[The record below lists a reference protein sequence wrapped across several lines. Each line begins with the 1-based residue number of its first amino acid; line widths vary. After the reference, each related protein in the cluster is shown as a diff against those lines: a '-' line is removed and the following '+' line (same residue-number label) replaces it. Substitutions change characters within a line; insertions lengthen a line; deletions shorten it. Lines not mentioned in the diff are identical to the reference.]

1 MISPKKERFEKSI
14 VDWEGVKEFN
24 LIAPPPI
31 GRSIFDYCREGITSR
46 LVMGYNVGQIAQELS
61 KAANLPPMAGIKES
75 TLRTWLQRRRIS
87 ARKVRQDVR
96 NKTGFLAIRREK
108 VVSLG
113 TSNSVSHSNEI
124 WSPTMTPEASAKA
137 KVIADELCADDDD

>member
-1 MISPKKERFEKSI
+1 MISPKKDQFENLI

-24 LIAPPPI
+24 LTTPPPT

-61 KAANLPPMAGIKES
+61 KAAKLPPKAGIKETS
-75 TLRTWLQRRRIS
+75 LRTWLQRRGIS
-87 ARKVRQDVR
+87 ARKVREDVR
-96 NKTGFLAIRREK
+96 NNSGVQTLRREK
-108 VVSLG
+108 AVS
-113 TSNSVSHSNEI
+113 SNAVSHGSEI

-137 KVIADELCADDDD
+137 KVLAAELCADDDD